1 MREIEYDERQMRGLM
16 MDIDKIKNNK
26 RTPMV
31 ISLIQLYRRAEFDEA
46 TIMTQLVDGYSRS
59 FSRDE
64 LKFLVDSIK

>member
-1 MREIEYDERQMRGLM
+1 M

-64 LKFLVDSIK
+64 LKFLVD

>member
-1 MREIEYDERQMRGLM
+1 M

-46 TIMTQLVDGYSRS
+46 TIMTQLIDGYSRS

>member
-1 MREIEYDERQMRGLM
+1 M

-26 RTPMV
+26 RMV